1 MNIIAAVDK
10 NWAIGNKNQLLVR
23 IPADQKFFR
32 ETTTGKVVVMGRKT
46 LESFPNGLPLKN
58 RTNIVLTHDE
68 SFCADGVTV
77 CKSIEDAIARA
88 KTEYKDEDI
97 FFLGGES
104 VYKEAAKFCV
114 TAYITKID
122 KEYDADRFLLNFD
135 ELNDWYITGEEM
147 IKTEKGIYITF
158 VTYKKIIKE

>member
-1 MNIIAAVDK
+1 MNIIAAADL
-10 NWAIGNKNQLLVR
+10 NWGIGKDGDLLDH
-23 IPADQKFFR
+23 IPEDMKFFR
-32 ETTTGKVVVMGRKT
+32 EKTVGKAVIMGKKT
-46 LESFPNGLPLKN
+46 FLSFPDQKPLPKRL
-58 RTNIVLTHDE
+58 NIVLTHDE

-135 ELNDWYITGEEM
+135 ELNDWYIAGEEM
-147 IKTEKGIYITF
+147 IKTEKGIYITL